1 MEYLVNQ
8 ATKIAFTSTGLATG
22 QTVFTH
28 SFLVNGNV
36 VAVTP
41 TFTEIGAGLYTANF
55 TPTVTGRWVLFIG
68 GKTYEFEVVS
78 KTLQNGVGELLDESL
93 GSWSWN
99 KSTGLLTLFRGD
111 GSTLATYNVV
121 DTVQAAS
128 RERLT

>member
-22 QTVFTH
+22 LTSFTY

-36 VAVTP
+36 ASVTP
-41 TFTEIGAGLYTANF
+41 TFAEIGAGLYTANF